1 MFNPGR
7 MRSLTTKLPLEKKLQ
22 KLIDDFEN
30 EKRLTPNQVKSIQS
44 NPLIFSQLPEKIKTS
59 YNEYIDSVLTKKH
72 KMLKAALPKVIK
84 QKFNS
89 TPSVQAENIVHK
101 KDVNKLSLFYTGTK
115 NFSPKEFTDFVED
128 FLNGLNKCSVDQ
140 INATQLQ
147 RLLRTNPDQFF
158 KLQDAIKTTSTR
170 LPYLT
175 YQDIST
181 KIENHFHLIK
191 PINPSHQ
198 KHSSKLL
205 IVPIK
210 FLKVMDLKGSQC
222 YYSFPALKRLTLFQ
236 KTR

>member
-1 MFNPGR
+1 
-7 MRSLTTKLPLEKKLQ
+7 
-22 KLIDDFEN
+22 
-30 EKRLTPNQVKSIQS
+30 
-44 NPLIFSQLPEKIKTS
+44 
-59 YNEYIDSVLTKKH
+59 
-72 KMLKAALPKVIK
+72 MLKAALPKVIK

-101 KDVNKLSLFYTGTK
+101 KDVNKLSLFYTGKK

-181 KIENHFHLIK
+181 K
-191 PINPSHQ
+191 
-198 KHSSKLL
+198 
-205 IVPIK
+205 
-210 FLKVMDLKGSQC
+210 LKIISI
-222 YYSFPALKRLTLFQ
+222 
-236 KTR
+236 